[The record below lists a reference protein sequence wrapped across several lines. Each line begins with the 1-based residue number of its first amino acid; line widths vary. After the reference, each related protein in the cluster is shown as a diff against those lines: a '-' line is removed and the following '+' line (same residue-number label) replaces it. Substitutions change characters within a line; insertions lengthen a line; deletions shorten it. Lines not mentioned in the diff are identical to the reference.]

1 MSENS
6 IENLDKSKLDHPNKK
21 WLLTGMVVAAVL
33 VAMGTFV
40 FSESIETLDVKAEEL
55 GFEGFSL
62 LPAPFPEY
70 AIPGLEDPL
79 VNFLLGFVSVLLVL
93 IVAFGV
99 YKILSTPHNLKGVS
113 TS

>member
-6 IENLDKSKLDHPNKK
+6 TENLDDSKSDQSNKK
-21 WLLTGMVVAAVL
+21 WLLAGIVVATVL

-55 GFEGFSL
+55 GLEGFSL

-70 AIPGLEDPL
+70 AIPGFEEPL
-79 VNFLLGFVSVLLVL
+79 VNFLLGFVSVILVL
-93 IVAFGV
+93 IIAFGAG
-99 YKILSTPHNLKGVS
+99 KILSSSHNLKGVS
-113 TS
+113 AS